1 MNGAFGGNSGDG
13 TGVCG
18 KCKAEGPKKA
28 RREGVV
34 HNFGSVTGLRPG
46 PDMMYLCRMRKL
58 RMDELGRLSPGAY
71 REARKRPLLLVLEN
85 IRSMHN
91 VGSIFRTA
99 DAFLVEKLCLCGYT
113 PRPPHRDIYKT
124 ALGATDTVQW
134 EHFDE
139 APVLLNALRGQGYRV
154 LALEQTE
161 GSVGL
166 QFFNALPDEKIAI
179 VLGNEV
185 EGVSEAALAC
195 CDGSVEIPQFG
206 SKHSLNVSVAAGLVL
221 WEFAR
226 AALTENNYPH
236 LTHVAG

>member
-1 MNGAFGGNSGDG
+1 M
-13 TGVCG
+13 T
-18 KCKAEGPKKA
+18 
-28 RREGVV
+28 
-34 HNFGSVTGLRPG
+34 
-46 PDMMYLCRMRKL
+46 YLCGMRKL

-71 REARKRPLLLVLEN
+71 RAARKRPLLLVLEN

-124 ALGATDTVQW
+124 ALGATDTVLW
-134 EHFDE
+134 EHFDQTV
-139 APVLLNALRGQGYRV
+139 PLLLHLRQQGYKV
-154 LALEQTE
+154 LALEQTA
-161 GSVGL
+161 GSIGL
-166 QFFNALPDEKIAI
+166 QSFRPLPEEKIAFI
-179 VLGNEV
+179 LGNEV
-185 EGVSEAALAC
+185 DGVSESALAC

-226 AALTENNYPH
+226 AALTESQVPH
-236 LTHVAG
+236 PEHVAD